1 MRPAAEQG
9 RGLPWGY
16 RVISLR
22 GLVTCYSLLI
32 EVPKR
37 TEAVKVQSP
46 FLSPGRMCAP

>member
-16 RVISLR
+16 RVIS
-22 GLVTCYSLLI
+22 LI